1 MKRTISAIT
10 IIAGLLFTQ
19 NASAQDE
26 VISHRTHKGHH
37 TISIGKA
44 GITITANDSA
54 GSVVV
59 DEDAAEEDISTKPR
73 LRSHIFMMDL
83 GINLLHDNSNY
94 SDPAVKNYLN
104 VPSNYQNKSLFDL
117 RTSKSVNVNIYPWLI
132 RFSALRTHNQRIYI
146 STGFGFQFYNFR
158 YESSLTYTKAPPGV
172 ILDNIAMKKDKL
184 AIDYLNVPLMFTFK
198 SRMHGHHWLAYGVG
212 VTEGVRIASWT
223 KQKSDTRGKVKMHDS
238 YGLADFNSCISAEIG
253 IDGAFRFYATY
264 QLTSIY
270 QNGLDQH
277 PVCFGIRFFGI

>member
-1 MKRTISAIT
+1 MKRIICTIA
-10 IIAGLLFTQ
+10 IIAGLSFAQ
-19 NASAQDE
+19 RASAQE
-26 VISHRTHKGHH
+26 ETVKHMTHKRRH
-37 TISIGKA
+37 TISVSKA
-44 GITITANDSA
+44 GITITANDST

-59 DEDAAEEDISTKPR
+59 DEGAADEDKETKPR

-104 VPSNYQNKSLFDL
+104 VPANYQNKSLFDL
-117 RTSKSVNVNIYPWLI
+117 RASKSVNVNIYPWLI
-132 RFSALRTHNQRIYI
+132 RFRALRTHNQRIYI
-146 STGFGFQFYNFR
+146 TTGFGFQFYNFR
-158 YESSLTYTKAPPGV
+158 YESALTYTKAPPGV
-172 ILDNIAMKKDKL
+172 FLDNIAMKKDKL

-212 VTEGVRIASWT
+212 LTEGVRIASWT

-253 IDGAFRFYATY
+253 IDGAFRFYTTY
-264 QLTSIY
+264 QLTSLF

-277 PVCFGIRFFGI
+277 PISFGIRFFGI